1 MFFELFFCECLII
14 SMLYVG
20 TIHESRAFKC
30 KKMQLKKDYKIYL
43 LDDNMFNVNIFQQ
56 HLFNLGYTD
65 TTVFCDP
72 ESCME
77 QLVPPPTIIFYDC
90 GVNFLKGLEVLKNIK
105 KYNPGIYLVFICG
118 TEDVEMIIKSLKYG
132 AFDYFVKGENDVKNM
147 EIVLTKI
154 HRVKELLKRDGGTWA
169 SKLRSINL

>member
-1 MFFELFFCECLII
+1 
-14 SMLYVG
+14 
-20 TIHESRAFKC
+20 
-30 KKMQLKKDYKIYL
+30 MQLKRDYKIYL

-72 ESCME
+72 ASCME
-77 QLVPPPTIIFYDC
+77 QLNPPPTIIFYDC
-90 GVNFLKGLEVLKNIK
+90 GVNFLKGLEVLKSIK
-105 KYNPGIYLVFICG
+105 KYNPEIYLVFICG
-118 TEDVEMIIKSLKYG
+118 NEDVEMIIESLKYG

-154 HRVKELLKRDGGTWA
+154 HRVKELLKKNRGTWINN
-169 SKLRSINL
+169 LNSIYLQ